1 MRLRSF
7 AFAALLAWSA
17 AAGGGCSSGGI
28 PADAKTTVL
37 SFTNLDCSDCGNEM
51 ARDLVAAEGVH
62 KTAFDSRRAELT
74 VVADPGVDVFAL
86 AQSKKPPAEEWSLVV
101 GVGKGSYKPWATPKP
116 GVDVVEIT
124 TDGQD
129 VPELAPHL
137 AKGKIT
143 IVDFSAKWCEP
154 CRELDAVVLD
164 LLEQR
169 PELAYRKLDIGD
181 WDTPLAKRYL
191 AGVKELPFV
200 IVYDRAGRE
209 VARLSGMDRP
219 KLDAAVAQAAGAP

>member
-1 MRLRSF
+1 MRLRPF
-7 AFAALLAWSA
+7 ALAALLAWSA

-137 AKGKIT
+137 AKGK
-143 IVDFSAKWCEP
+143 
-154 CRELDAVVLD
+154 
-164 LLEQR
+164 
-169 PELAYRKLDIGD
+169 LDIGD

-219 KLDAAVAQAAGAP
+219 KLDAALAQAAGAP